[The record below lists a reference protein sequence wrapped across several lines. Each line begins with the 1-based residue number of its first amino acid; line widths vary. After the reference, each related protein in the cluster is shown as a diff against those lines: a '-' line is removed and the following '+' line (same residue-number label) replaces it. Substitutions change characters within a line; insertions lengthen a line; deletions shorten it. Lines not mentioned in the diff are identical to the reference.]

1 MARGTRVGAG
11 LVVLVVLA
19 LAPPLAAS
27 AQDTLPVGEAEGV
40 RMVRERGQLV
50 VVFTRRAE
58 RIRKRVAGRRID
70 VHCTQLFEDGTGSG
84 NNPLRAPKRGRRIR
98 TGDGSRGW
106 DYCRLWLEA
115 RTVRRDGRRRR
126 VDRKLVVSVPLTQEG
141 AVFLDGQE
149 HAFLLVSTLT
159 IAEFAADDRGRNGFL
174 TPAELIA
181 VVTAKGTGV
190 SSAVVALASPSD
202 TPPPD
207 AIGYYS
213 DGAKHAAAVT
223 LSTLGKRLF
232 FEVNGDVLHTNIMQ
246 FSRGLD

>member
-1 MARGTRVGAG
+1 MRIAVTG
-11 LVVLVVLA
+11 LAAALLLA
-19 LAPPLAAS
+19 LGVPAA
-27 AQDTLPVGEAEGV
+27 AQTPLPVGEAEGV
-40 RMVRERGQLV
+40 RLVRERGELV
-50 VVFTRRAE
+50 VVFTQRAE
-58 RIRKRVAGRRID
+58 RLRKRVAGRRID
-70 VHCTQLFEDGTGSG
+70 VYCTQLFDDSTGSG
-84 NNPLRAPKRGRRIR
+84 NTPLRAPERGRSIP

-149 HAFLLVSTLT
+149 HAFLLLSTLT

-174 TPAELIA
+174 APAELIA
-181 VVTAKGTGV
+181 VVTAKGTGGV
-190 SSAVVALASPSD
+190 SAVVALASPSD

-213 DGAKHAAAVT
+213 DGAKHAATVT

-232 FEVNGDVLHTNIMQ
+232 FEVNGDVLHTNITQ
-246 FSRGLD
+246 YARGLD